1 MKNSTVRL
9 MVSVAAVVAI
19 ALTISSGALKAQ
31 SVALKVDVPF
41 AFHAGDSMFPA
52 GTYFVKRQGEA
63 IRIWDGNGHAASVLC
78 NAVSKT
84 SKNAAAN
91 ELAFNRYGNDYFL
104 KEVRWNGYNNARGL
118 MKTKTEMEFAK
129 AAQREDI
136 QLAALAQ

>member
-1 MKNSTVRL
+1 MKNPTVRF

-19 ALTISSGALKAQ
+19 ALTISSGTLKAQ

-41 AFHAGDSMFPA
+41 AFHAGNSMLPA

-84 SKNAAAN
+84 SKNAAAKSIP
-91 ELAFNRYGNDYFL
+91 ASR
-104 KEVRWNGYNNARGL
+104 NALSTVESSQPPARRPSFISR
-118 MKTKTEMEFAK
+118 K
-129 AAQREDI
+129 
-136 QLAALAQ
+136 